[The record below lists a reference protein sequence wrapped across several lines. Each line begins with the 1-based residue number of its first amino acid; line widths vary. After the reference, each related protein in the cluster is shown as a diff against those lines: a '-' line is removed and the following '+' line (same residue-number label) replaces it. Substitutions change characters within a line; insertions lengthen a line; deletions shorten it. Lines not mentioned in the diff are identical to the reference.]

1 MNRTYIIRNT
11 MTMEDKAMYSLKSAC
26 EYISKL
32 SKEDKK
38 IYLLGDRVYNY
49 AYMQATESVEE
60 YYKRMKEMKKRLW
73 N

>member
-1 MNRTYIIRNT
+1 MNRTYIINNT
-11 MTMEDKAMYSLKSAC
+11 LTAEYKTMHSLKSAC

-38 IYLLGDRVYNY
+38 IYLLGDTVYNY
-49 AYMQATESVEE
+49 DYMRATETTEE
-60 YYKRMKEMKKRLW
+60 YYKRMKEIKNRLW

>member
-1 MNRTYIIRNT
+1 MNTYIICNT
-11 MTMEDKAMYSLKSAC
+11 LTSEYKTMHSLKSAC

-32 SKEDKK
+32 SREDKE
-38 IYLLGDRVYNY
+38 IYLLGDKVYNY
-49 AYMQATESVEE
+49 DYMQATETTEE

>member
-11 MTMEDKAMYSLKSAC
+11 MTIEDKAMYSLKSAC

-32 SKEDKK
+32 SKEDKE

-49 AYMQATESVEE
+49 DYMQATETTEE
-60 YYKRMKEMKKRLW
+60 YYKRMKEMKKKLW